1 MDQVATRTDPLTRQE
16 SFTYDLNGNV
26 KTWTDRKGQV
36 ASHTYDALD
45 RLTFVGFG
53 TTGTPPTYASS
64 LATTFD
70 AGDRA
75 TSIVNS
81 GAGTISRTF
90 DLLGRLTQEV
100 TPEGTINYTYDA
112 AGRRATMQVVGQ
124 TSVWYTYDNADRL
137 TGIAQGT
144 ASVSLAY
151 DSADRRSSLTLPNG
165 IVVEYGYDD
174 DSQLTG
180 LTYKF
185 GGTTFGNLTYA
196 YDAAGQRSSV
206 GGTYARSNLPAAL
219 TSATY
224 DDANQIATWAGTSF
238 SYDSNGNLTSDGSQ
252 SYTWNPRNELV
263 AITGAVS
270 ASFKYDAL
278 GRRRSRAVGRASTR
292 YLFDGLNP
300 VQELVSGTS
309 VASLLTGGGVDQSFT
324 RSDAGGTS
332 NYLTD
337 AIGSPV
343 ALANTV
349 GTVQTGPP
357 MSRSV

>member
-1 MDQVATRTDPLTRQE
+1 MPADCSRSTDASGRSTRTEYDGRSLISKVIDGLAGETSFTYDENGNLLTLTDARGKVTTWTYNNMDRVATRTDPLTRQE

-36 ASHTYDALD
+36 TSHTYDALD

-64 LATTFD
+64 LTTTFD

-75 TSIVNS
+75 TSIVDS

-124 TSVWYTYDNADRL
+124 TSVSYTYDNADRL
-137 TGIAQGT
+137 TGITQGT

-224 DDANQIATWAGTSF
+224 DDANQIATW
-238 SYDSNGNLTSDGSQ
+238 
-252 SYTWNPRNELV
+252 R
-263 AITGAVS
+263 
-270 ASFKYDAL
+270 
-278 GRRRSRAVGRASTR
+278 GRASATTAT
-292 YLFDGLNP
+292 
-300 VQELVSGTS
+300 ET
-309 VASLLTGGGVDQSFT
+309 
-324 RSDAGGTS
+324 
-332 NYLTD
+332 
-337 AIGSPV
+337 
-343 ALANTV
+343 
-349 GTVQTGPP
+349 
-357 MSRSV
+357 